1 MTQYG
6 IYKIHLK
13 DLRTSKSQETQL
25 DIHLYLVNH
34 INLLGAVEMIDI

>member
-1 MTQYG
+1 MTFQGLFFYVFG
-6 IYKIHLK
+6 E
-13 DLRTSKSQETQL
+13 RASKSQETQL